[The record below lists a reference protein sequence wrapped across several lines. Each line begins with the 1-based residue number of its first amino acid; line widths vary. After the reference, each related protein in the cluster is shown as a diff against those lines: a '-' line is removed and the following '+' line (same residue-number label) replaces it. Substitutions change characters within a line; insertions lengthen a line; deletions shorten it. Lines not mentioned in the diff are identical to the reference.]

1 MQSTAKT
8 RTREV
13 KFRLTEKELERLNNN
28 VAMTGLSRE
37 QYLRVLVSRKIPMAL
52 PPADYRVLIR
62 QMIWVEE
69 ELRKIREGSNPDED
83 MSMLEYTLQVLNNTI
98 VLELDRLQSRIPT
111 REKAATYMVKIPP
124 DISIR
129 EMSGGGGFLFC
140 AVSTAGNSNLYI
152 CQITQPFM
160 KKVTWFEVRAKSGW
174 PPAGERASQKSNQK
188 LPPESYRRFA
198 GPQRLG
204 FRRCRRPASVHRSSS

>member
-98 VLELDRLQSRIPT
+98 VLELDRQQSRIPT
-111 REKAATYMVKIPP
+111 GKRVATYTVKIPL
-124 DISIR
+124 
-129 EMSGGGGFLFC
+129 LFPYGKWWGDFYF
-140 AVSTAGNSNLYI
+140 VQYPQWGTQTYI
-152 CQITQPFM
+152 L
-160 KKVTWFEVRAKSGW
+160 AKSH
-174 PPAGERASQKSNQK
+174 S
-188 LPPESYRRFA
+188 L
-198 GPQRLG
+198 L
-204 FRRCRRPASVHRSSS
+204 

>member
-52 PPADYRVLIR
+52 PPAGYRVLIR

-98 VLELDRLQSRIPT
+98 VLELDRQQSRIPT
-111 REKAATYMVKIPP
+111 GERVVTHMVKIPP
-124 DISIR
+124 TFPFGKWWGDFYFVQYPQR
-129 EMSGGGGFLFC
+129 G
-140 AVSTAGNSNLYI
+140 TQTYI
-152 CQITQPFM
+152 L
-160 KKVTWFEVRAKSGW
+160 AKSH
-174 PPAGERASQKSNQK
+174 S
-188 LPPESYRRFA
+188 L
-198 GPQRLG
+198 L
-204 FRRCRRPASVHRSSS
+204 

>member
-28 VAMTGLSRE
+28 VAMTGLSRK
-37 QYLRVLVSRKIPMAL
+37 QDLRVLVSRKIPMAL

-69 ELRKIREGSNPDED
+69 ELRKIREGSNPDEE

-98 VLELDRLQSRIPT
+98 VLELDRQQSRIPT
-111 REKAATYMVKIPP
+111 GKRVVTHMVKIPL
-124 DISIR
+124 
-129 EMSGGGGFLFC
+129 LFPHGKWW
-140 AVSTAGNSNLYI
+140 GNFYFVQYPQRGTQTYI
-152 CQITQPFM
+152 F
-160 KKVTWFEVRAKSGW
+160 AKSH
-174 PPAGERASQKSNQK
+174 S
-188 LPPESYRRFA
+188 L
-198 GPQRLG
+198 L
-204 FRRCRRPASVHRSSS
+204 

>member
-111 REKAATYMVKIPP
+111 SERVAIYMVKITPT
-124 DISIR
+124 ISTR
-129 EMSGGGGFLFC
+129 EMVGVIFILCSIHHGEC
-140 AVSTAGNSNLYI
+140 
-152 CQITQPFM
+152 
-160 KKVTWFEVRAKSGW
+160 KSVYL
-174 PPAGERASQKSNQK
+174 PKHTVFYEKSY
-188 LPPESYRRFA
+188 L
-198 GPQRLG
+198 
-204 FRRCRRPASVHRSSS
+204 V

>member
-1 MQSTAKT
+1 MQSTSKT

-98 VLELDRLQSRIPT
+98 VLAQGAILPRTSTP
-111 REKAATYMVKIPP
+111 V
-124 DISIR
+124 IS
-129 EMSGGGGFLFC
+129 ETKEG
-140 AVSTAGNSNLYI
+140 T
-152 CQITQPFM
+152 T
-160 KKVTWFEVRAKSGW
+160 
-174 PPAGERASQKSNQK
+174 
-188 LPPESYRRFA
+188 
-198 GPQRLG
+198 
-204 FRRCRRPASVHRSSS
+204 

>member
-98 VLELDRLQSRIPT
+98 VLAQGVILPRTSTLVIS
-111 REKAATYMVKIPP
+111 EKKEGT
-124 DISIR
+124 
-129 EMSGGGGFLFC
+129 
-140 AVSTAGNSNLYI
+140 T
-152 CQITQPFM
+152 
-160 KKVTWFEVRAKSGW
+160 
-174 PPAGERASQKSNQK
+174 
-188 LPPESYRRFA
+188 
-198 GPQRLG
+198 
-204 FRRCRRPASVHRSSS
+204 